1 MRKTEIQIWPI
12 ARCLPYART
21 LRRNDDA
28 VDRMVAAFK
37 EFRLMLPLLV
47 RSEGEIVDGHLRLK
61 AARKLQ
67 LTEVPVILC
76 DDWTPAQVKA
86 FRLLVNRS
94 ATWAQWDWKGV
105 AAEFADLQILNFDL
119 PLTGFDGAE
128 IDKLLL
134 RFRDPDS
141 DALIPPP
148 DRVPVSVPQDLW
160 ICGEHRILCGDAT
173 SASDVGRLFGQYRPE
188 LMVTDPPYGVDY
200 DPAWREEA
208 GLGRQRQTG
217 RVCHD
222 DRIDWSEACQLR
234 RHRRYHSKC
243 DRDRRPRRQFPNS
256 FDRPGGTTFD
266 SLRSRPDAR
275 ISARAAPPLK
285 FRVVPAD
292 RGYRIV

>member
-1 MRKTEIQIWPI
+1 MPNTEIQIWPI
-12 ARCLPYART
+12 ARLLPYART
-21 LRRNDDA
+21 LRRNDEA

-67 LTEVPVILC
+67 MTEVPVILC

-148 DRVPVSVPQDLW
+148 DRVPVSAPQDLW
-160 ICGEHRILCGDAT
+160 IYGEHRILCGDAT
-173 SASDVGRLFGQYRPE
+173 SASDVGRLFGQIPA
-188 LMVTDPPYGVDY
+188 GVDG
-200 DPAWREEA
+200 DGSALWSRVRS
-208 GLGRQRQTG
+208 GL
-217 RVCHD
+217 
-222 DRIDWSEACQLR
+222 A
-234 RHRRYHSKC
+234 
-243 DRDRRPRRQFPNS
+243 
-256 FDRPGGTTFD
+256 
-266 SLRSRPDAR
+266 
-275 ISARAAPPLK
+275 
-285 FRVVPAD
+285 
-292 RGYRIV
+292 

>member
-1 MRKTEIQIWPI
+1 MRNTEIQIWPI
-12 ARCLPYART
+12 ARLLPYART
-21 LRRNDDA
+21 LRRNDEA

-94 ATWAQWDWKGV
+94 ATWAQWDWKEV

-134 RFRDPDS
+134 QFRDPDS

-148 DRVPVSVPQDLW
+148 DRVPVSAPQDLW

-173 SASDVGRLFGQYRPE
+173 IRRMESITIRRGVKKPGSAGSARQGKSAMTIESTGPRLTNCSTA
-188 LMVTDPPYGVDY
+188 M
-200 DPAWREEA
+200 WRMS
-208 GLGRQRQTG
+208 GMQG
-217 RVCHD
+217 
-222 DRIDWSEACQLR
+222 
-234 RHRRYHSKC
+234 
-243 DRDRRPRRQFPNS
+243 
-256 FDRPGGTTFD
+256 
-266 SLRSRPDAR
+266 SLREKWRDLLPPQASGFGRRSSGPSNTSR
-275 ISARAAPPLK
+275 
-285 FRVVPAD
+285 
-292 RGYRIV
+292 

>member
-1 MRKTEIQIWPI
+1 MTKTKIQIWPI
-12 ARCLPYART
+12 ARLLPYART

-94 ATWAQWDWKGV
+94 ATWAQWDWKEV
-105 AAEFADLQILNFDL
+105 AAEFAGLQILNFDL

-134 RFRDPDS
+134 QFRDPDS

-148 DRVPVSVPQDLW
+148 DRVPVSAPQDLW

-173 SASDVGRLFGQYRPE
+173 SAKRCR
-188 LMVTDPPYGVDY
+188 
-200 DPAWREEA
+200 
-208 GLGRQRQTG
+208 
-217 RVCHD
+217 
-222 DRIDWSEACQLR
+222 
-234 RHRRYHSKC
+234 
-243 DRDRRPRRQFPNS
+243 
-256 FDRPGGTTFD
+256 
-266 SLRSRPDAR
+266 
-275 ISARAAPPLK
+275 
-285 FRVVPAD
+285 
-292 RGYRIV
+292 